1 MISYLERLTKRIW
14 SHQFDES
21 KILINIKKFMR
32 IYNSTK
38 RLIEIPLGNN
48 QKLSIG
54 SKMLSQNF
62 MPTSSLLKL
71 LVSVFTDKEIAIV
84 VGGAWEGNMCAEV
97 PAIQPLCVSSV
108 DEALARFVPK
118 TEEKKEEKE
127 EVKKEVSNEPDET
140 VVMPKPEEPK
150 QEQESEV
157 STEPKPESEEQP
169 KKKVVRKTRSTGKVT
184 TRKKASKKTE
194 E

>member
-1 MISYLERLTKRIW
+1 
-14 SHQFDES
+14 
-21 KILINIKKFMR
+21 MR

-118 TEEKKEEKE
+118 TEEKKEEEKK
-127 EVKKEVSNEPDET
+127 EVKKEVSKEPDET

-150 QEQESEV
+150 QEQEPEV
-157 STEPKPESEEQP
+157 NTEPEPEPDEQP
-169 KKKVVRKTRSTGKVT
+169 KKKVVRKTRSTGKVS
-184 TRKKASKKTE
+184 TRKKTSKKAE

>member
-1 MISYLERLTKRIW
+1 
-14 SHQFDES
+14 
-21 KILINIKKFMR
+21 MR

-71 LVSVFTDKEIAIV
+71 LVSVFTDKEIAII

-118 TEEKKEEKE
+118 TEEKKEEKK
-127 EVKKEVSNEPDET
+127 EVKKEVSKEPDET

-150 QEQESEV
+150 QEQEPEV
-157 STEPKPESEEQP
+157 NTEPEPEPDEQP
-169 KKKVVRKTRSTGKVT
+169 KKKVVRKTRSTGKVS
-184 TRKKASKKTE
+184 TRKKTSKKAE

>member
-1 MISYLERLTKRIW
+1 
-14 SHQFDES
+14 
-21 KILINIKKFMR
+21 MR

-38 RLIEIPLGNN
+38 RLIEIPLGN

-62 MPTSSLLKL
+62 MPTTAFLKL
-71 LVSVFTDKEIAIV
+71 LVTAFTEKDIAII

-118 TEEKKEEKE
+118 AEEKKEEKRE
-127 EVKKEVSNEPDET
+127 EVKKEVTNEPDET

-150 QEQESEV
+150 QEQKPEV
-157 STEPKPESEEQP
+157 STEPETEVEQP
-169 KKKVVRKTRSTGKVT
+169 KKKVVRKTRSTGKVS
-184 TRKKASKKTE
+184 TRKKTSKKVE